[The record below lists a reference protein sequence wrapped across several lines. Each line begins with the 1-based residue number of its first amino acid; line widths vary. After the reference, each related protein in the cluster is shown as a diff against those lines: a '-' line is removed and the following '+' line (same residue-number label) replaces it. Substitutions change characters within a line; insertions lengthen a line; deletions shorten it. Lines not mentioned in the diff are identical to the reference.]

1 MRDLVAEALAGIR
14 ARVHRTLLT
23 ALGVVVG
30 IAALVAT
37 LGLATTAGARIVS
50 HFDELAATSVT
61 VLPANDGGPE
71 RAQSPIPWD
80 APRRVER
87 LNGVVAAG
95 TMSTLDLPGTPVRAT
110 TVVDPLASDVTQPP
124 LVSASPEL
132 LPAVRGRL
140 LSGRWYDQGHSD
152 RRDPVVVL
160 GARLA
165 ARLHLADVSQAPAV
179 FVGDRAFT
187 VIGVLATVERAPSLL
202 DAVILPD
209 GTARARFG
217 LVSPLSVVVETA
229 VGAAASVAG
238 QAPLALAP
246 QQPEALVAQRPPEPA
261 ATRAK
266 VAADTQALFLVLAA
280 VTLAIGAVGIANTML
295 VSVLQR
301 VGEIGLR
308 RSLGA
313 TRGSVALLFMLES
326 ALVGL
331 FGGVLGAALGV
342 LTVVGVGYLRQ
353 WTPVMEPWL
362 TPGAALLGA
371 VVGLVAG
378 IYPAWRA
385 SRIEPVA
392 ALRTD
397 G

>member
-1 MRDLVAEALAGIR
+1 MRDLIGEALAGIR

-71 RAQSPIPWD
+71 RAQSAIPWD
-80 APRRVER
+80 APQRVER

-110 TVVDPLASDVTQPP
+110 AVVDPLASDVTQPP
-124 LVSASPEL
+124 LVAASPEL
-132 LPAVRGRL
+132 LNAVRGSL
-140 LSGRWYDQGHSD
+140 LAGRWYDQGHSD
-152 RRDPVVVL
+152 RRDGVVVL
-160 GARLA
+160 GGRLA
-165 ARLHLADVSQAPAV
+165 ARLHLADVSQSPAV

-187 VIGVLATVERAPSLL
+187 VIGVLGTVERVPSLL

-209 GTARARFG
+209 GTARTRFG
-217 LVSPLSVVVETA
+217 LAAPLSVVVETD
-229 VGAAASVAG
+229 VGAAALVAG

-246 QQPEALVAQRPPEPA
+246 QQPDALVAQRPPEPE

-266 VAADTQALFLVLAA
+266 VAADTQALFLALAA

-313 TRGSVALLFMLES
+313 TRGSIALLFMLES

-342 LTVVGVGYLRQ
+342 LAVVGVGYLRQ

-362 TPGAALLGA
+362 TPGGALLGA
-371 VVGLVAG
+371 VVGLLAG

-392 ALRTD
+392 ALRAD